1 MTVTSDVAALLAGA
15 IGAKRVV
22 TAAEELEAYA
32 VDGLIP
38 SAIARPASAEEAAE
52 IVRFAVAQ
60 KLSIL
65 PLGSRSKCELGMA
78 PERYDIALDVTG
90 LKEIAHF
97 DADDLTLSVDA
108 GMPLRTL
115 ETHLK
120 KSGQFL
126 PLAVPCF
133 ESSTVGGAIA
143 SGIDSTLRLQYGPT
157 RDFLIGG
164 EFIDGTGQFCKSGG
178 RVVKNVTGYDLHKLL
193 VGSLGTLGVIT
204 RLNFRTFPLPTRSG
218 GHLACFET
226 LEEALEYY
234 STVERAGLPLANL
247 EILGPSLAAMLRAIL
262 QRSEEKYPEELEEKL
277 WCVYSSAEGSHA
289 VVQRIARDLEEIGRR
304 NAAARRR
311 ILETVED
318 EVLGGMLREAFEWL
332 RWGSPANVLCRL
344 SLPAL
349 SSRAF
354 SDLGQLAESRALRP
368 ALLVR
373 TAGTVYFSAFADND
387 EEQAM
392 GALAKVASGTAQVAQ
407 GEQGHCTLLHA
418 PLAVKTKLGSASL
431 ALINQNMQL
440 RVKQAFDPSGTFAPG
455 RVVGEI

>member
-15 IGAKRVV
+15 IGTQRVV

-38 SAIARPASAEEAAE
+38 GAIARPASTEEAAE

-60 KLSIL
+60 KLAIL
-65 PLGSRSKCELGMA
+65 PLGSRSKCELGMP
-78 PERYDIALDVTG
+78 PERYDIALDMTG

-115 ETHLK
+115 EMHLK

-143 SGIDSTLRLQYGPT
+143 SGIDSTLRMQYGPA
-157 RDFLIGG
+157 RDLLIGA
-164 EFIDGTGQFCKSGG
+164 EFVDGTGQFCKSGG

-193 VGSLGTLGVIT
+193 IGSLGTLGVIT
-204 RLNFRTFPLPTRSG
+204 RLNFRTFPLPARSG
-218 GHLACFET
+218 GYLACFET
-226 LEEALEYY
+226 LAEALEYH
-234 STVERAGLPLANL
+234 SAVEKTGLPLANL
-247 EILGPSLAAMLRAIL
+247 EILSPPLADMLQAIL

-277 WCVYSSAEGSHA
+277 WCVYGSVEGSDA
-289 VVQRIARDLEEIGRR
+289 VVQRIARDLEEIGRDK
-304 NAAARRR
+304 AAARFR
-311 ILETVED
+311 ILDTGED

-332 RWGSPANVLCRL
+332 RWASPANVLCRVT
-344 SLPAL
+344 LPAL
-349 SSRAF
+349 NAKALSELLQLTESS
-354 SDLGQLAESRALRP
+354 ALRP

-373 TAGTVYFSAFADND
+373 AAGIVYFSAFAGDD
-387 EEQAM
+387 DEQAM
-392 GALAKVASGTAQVAQ
+392 DALAKVAAGAVQVAQ
-407 GEQGHCTLLHA
+407 GEKGHSALLHA
-418 PLAVKTKLGSASL
+418 PLPVKTKLGSARL
-431 ALINQNMQL
+431 AQVNQNMQL
-440 RVKQAFDPSGTFAPG
+440 RVKQAFDPSGTFALG
-455 RVVGEI
+455 RVAGGI